1 MKKLLLWF
9 KIFLITAIIAAPTSY
24 AVLFKERIRK
34 NTLIDKDKTYY
45 LSIQTDLFN
54 FRQSQDKLISEQ
66 TSKNIKAMADAKTT
80 YEYLLSQQEKLISA
94 NSTYVQV
101 SQPSTPSTTTVSKP
115 KTTTKTKTS

>member
-1 MKKLLLWF
+1 MKKNLIWFRILLITLLL
-9 KIFLITAIIAAPTSY
+9 TAPVSY

-34 NTLIDKDKTYY
+34 NTLIDRQEAYY
-45 LSIQTDLFN
+45 LSLQTDLFN

>member
-1 MKKLLLWF
+1 MKKNLIWFRILLITLLL
-9 KIFLITAIIAAPTSY
+9 TAPVSY
-24 AVLFKERIRK
+24 AVLSKERIRK

-45 LSIQTDLFN
+45 LSIQTDLSN

-66 TSKNIKAMADAKTT
+66 TSKNTKDMADAKTT